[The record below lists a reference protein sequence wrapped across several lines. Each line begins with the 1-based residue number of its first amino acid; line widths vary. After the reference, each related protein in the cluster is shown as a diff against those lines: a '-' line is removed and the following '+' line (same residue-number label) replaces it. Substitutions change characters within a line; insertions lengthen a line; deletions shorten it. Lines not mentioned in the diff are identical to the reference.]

1 MKKHNILFYFIL
13 LILLNSCN
21 QKDKTEFYLPA
32 EWEPQSAVIVGG
44 LEDAASFEMVSQ
56 LAKELKVYCLVA
68 DSSKEFYEKK
78 LSAAGINLDNIKF
91 LVSSTNFSYAQR
103 DGLMFMKNENG
114 EKQLVNFAWNMY
126 GWYFIEEFKNYIDN
140 DKKKRELY
148 TSIHLKAFP
157 FPVITSSMVNEGGA
171 IETNGKGT
179 ILQVESVNM
188 QRNPKMSKEL
198 QEAELKRVLNAK
210 KIIWL
215 KEGAAEDPFGWG
227 TLITENYFGIGVKGH
242 LDEFCRFVNENT
254 ILISF
259 PDSAE
264 AEHDPVKKVNLERM
278 KVNYDILKNS
288 TDQDGNPFNI
298 VKMPVPDIDYMTFAL
313 DTASK
318 NDEIKF
324 LSQQILFEQ
333 KKFSIGDT
341 VHFVPSSSYLN
352 FLITNKTVFEAK
364 YWTEGQPESSKAK
377 DETAKQILQ
386 QYFPDRK
393 IYQINTA
400 ETNHHGGGLHC
411 WSMQVPK

>member
-1 MKKHNILFYFIL
+1 MKKHNLLFYFIL

-126 GWYFIEEFKNYIDN
+126 GWYFIEEFKNYIDS

-288 TDQDGNPFNI
+288 TDQDGNPFTI

>member
-1 MKKHNILFYFIL
+1 MKKHNHLFYCIL

-56 LAKELKVYCLVA
+56 LAKESKVYCLVA

-103 DGLMFMKNENG
+103 DGLMFMKNGNG

-126 GWYFIEEFKNYIDN
+126 GWYFIEEFKDYIDS

-148 TSIHLKAFP
+148 TSIHLNAFP
-157 FPVITSSMVNEGGA
+157 FPVITSSMANEGGA

-198 QEAELKRVLNAK
+198 QEAELKRILNAK

-288 TDQDGNPFNI
+288 TDQDGNPFTI

>member
-1 MKKHNILFYFIL
+1 MKKHNHLFYCIL

-56 LAKELKVYCLVA
+56 LAKESKVYCLVA

-78 LSAAGINLDNIKF
+78 LSAAGINLDSIKF

-103 DGLMFMKNENG
+103 DGLMFMKNGNG

-126 GWYFIEEFKNYIDN
+126 GWYFIEEFKDYIDS

-148 TSIHLKAFP
+148 TSIHLKVFP
-157 FPVITSSMVNEGGA
+157 YPVINSSMVNEGGA

-198 QEAELKRVLNAK
+198 QEAELKRILNAK

-288 TDQDGNPFNI
+288 NDQDGNPFTI

-324 LSQQILFEQ
+324 LSLQILFEQ
-333 KKFSIGDT
+333 KKSSIGDT